1 LESEDGE
8 IMRLRSI
15 RSGTVVGEL
24 GLYLKGER
32 TANVVTT
39 QKSVLYRLQ
48 LDSMKKMETENPDVA
63 SALHE
68 WIARLLAERMT
79 DNNHA
84 IEALLD

>member
-1 LESEDGE
+1 
-8 IMRLRSI
+8 
-15 RSGTVVGEL
+15 
-24 GLYLKGER
+24 
-32 TANVVTT
+32 
-39 QKSVLYRLQ
+39 VLYRLQ